1 MKKRI
6 NPELFRSYIYFN
18 FLNYNNVINNKNI
31 NSLFIWQD
39 LEIKNYLTDFLK
51 KYKLKILNL
60 NITRAFNMLNIQLHY
75 IPLFATKRNKTINF
89 CVKLLS
95 RLNFLKMEQ
104 ISKLDNIIN
113 KLDNKLNHFK
123 FKNENKISKKINN
136 NFFKLVDFSKL
147 LMKYKKFNF
156 DEAKSLIVRKVP
168 DFSNSNILANKK
180 QMNTVLYSLYKT
192 KKKALRNI
200 YFIKKLKSI
209 AKKVSFKVKK
219 INKDIVK
226 FYRFL
231 MPKKA
236 FQINN
241 TKVVKSKSKYYQKI
255 LDNKKEQK
263 QKELN
268 LLNLLKNKVNNKVLN
283 KNNISQP
290 FIDKKEKKNV
300 KNK

>member
-113 KLDNKLNHFK
+113 KLDNKLA
-123 FKNENKISKKINN
+123 NE
-136 NFFKLVDFSKL
+136 
-147 LMKYKKFNF
+147 
-156 DEAKSLIVRKVP
+156 
-168 DFSNSNILANKK
+168 
-180 QMNTVLYSLYKT
+180 
-192 KKKALRNI
+192 
-200 YFIKKLKSI
+200 
-209 AKKVSFKVKK
+209 
-219 INKDIVK
+219 
-226 FYRFL
+226 
-231 MPKKA
+231 
-236 FQINN
+236 
-241 TKVVKSKSKYYQKI
+241 
-255 LDNKKEQK
+255 
-263 QKELN
+263 
-268 LLNLLKNKVNNKVLN
+268 
-283 KNNISQP
+283 
-290 FIDKKEKKNV
+290 
-300 KNK
+300 